1 MTRANDEVQRLTRE
15 LQRDAANHATERRD
29 YELDLCANAARLER
43 LEAEHRDS
51 LVQIEV
57 LNAKGALFDEVQAK
71 LENLE
76 RSNLG
81 EENQR
86 EVMTAALQVAIQEK
100 ERILDS
106 MKEKEHTLDLLSM
119 DKIYLSKEIQRQ
131 AEQIKKSETELER
144 QQEKLR
150 EVKRSRSELY
160 NKFLVEK
167 DSQLAIKQRLQAEIA
182 RIEEGKNQ
190 EVEQIRKEAKATA
203 DEKVRTFREMRD
215 EAMTAT
221 EMCRSELRDSKAA
234 YDELL
239 LKFRELH
246 RVSELK
252 ETESRGNLKV
262 ANFELDRLKVLLEET
277 KDALVQIKLE
287 NETWAAKI
295 QILKEK
301 VKEEKNGPLEELKY
315 ELEKQVSELK
325 EELRCTRAQLVVY
338 QEEKNDQVEAYKKEK
353 DAKCEAC
360 QSRKDAQ
367 LDINQIGRISQPHV
381 PDKEEEA
388 MSSSPRYQCLEGKSS
403 MKCSSVSR
411 KQINEEDL
419 PESLWIPIQE
429 EKKAKHSSASR
440 YEDCKESEKP
450 MSVSISLLKSCE
462 AAKEKLFSASKIK
475 ATESH
480 EAKSRGLFQQNQQL
494 EEQLRA
500 VTEEKNRVTNRLQSV
515 QDDIRKLLRA
525 RGSVEQLQSMLKEK
539 GVFTGAGYQWKTITS
554 SESSLKAVKK
564 ASPKI
569 SP

>member
-1 MTRANDEVQRLTRE
+1 MLH
-15 LQRDAANHATERRD
+15 L
-29 YELDLCANAARLER
+29 
-43 LEAEHRDS
+43 
-51 LVQIEV
+51 
-57 LNAKGALFDEVQAK
+57 KW
-71 LENLE
+71 
-76 RSNLG
+76 
-81 EENQR
+81 
-86 EVMTAALQVAIQEK
+86 
-100 ERILDS
+100 
-106 MKEKEHTLDLLSM
+106 
-119 DKIYLSKEIQRQ
+119 SK
-131 AEQIKKSETELER
+131 
-144 QQEKLR
+144 
-150 EVKRSRSELY
+150 
-160 NKFLVEK
+160 FP
-167 DSQLAIKQRLQAEIA
+167 
-182 RIEEGKNQ
+182 
-190 EVEQIRKEAKATA
+190 
-203 DEKVRTFREMRD
+203 F
-215 EAMTAT
+215 
-221 EMCRSELRDSKAA
+221 CR
-234 YDELL
+234 
-239 LKFRELH
+239 FRELH